1 MRLSAPRKT
10 RKSQKG
16 KAPGARKL
24 RAHSEAAEPSS
35 GNVFAD
41 LGFRNAEVRL
51 LKAKL
56 ATEIAQSIERN
67 KGCNQPQIA
76 ERTGL
81 GPGEISRLLRGQL
94 SGFSTNRLITIL
106 NGLEFYG

>member
-1 MRLSAPRKT
+1 MRLGAPRKT
-10 RKSQKG
+10 
-16 KAPGARKL
+16 
-24 RAHSEAAEPSS
+24 HSEAPEPSS

-56 ATEIAQSIERN
+56 ATEIAQSIER

-81 GPGEISRLLRGQL
+81 GPAEISRLLRGQL